1 MNPDLSHFDH
11 PIVPMSESFSQKT
24 SKPALRAIAACLL
37 LVAVSAHSVAAQ
49 QDAIQDLRDSLN
61 AILEDAG
68 TPNALWAIRVLRT
81 DDGHVLYDRNGYTS
95 FIPASN
101 TKLYTT
107 AAALDVLGPDFR
119 YETSLFATG
128 PVVDGILKGSLVV
141 RGSGDPVIGGRFT
154 DGDLTQTFREWA
166 AALRSAGITRIDGDI
181 IGDDDAFDDVPLGY
195 SWSWDDEPFWYSAEI
210 GALSFNDNCI
220 DFSLQGSRPGEPAV
234 LSWEPSMTSYASV
247 VNASVTTGPETSIDE
262 GYERTRDGNE
272 YRLYSSVPAGRTDY
286 ESLTVRNPTL
296 YFVHVLRETL
306 LSEGIPVAGSPKDI
320 DDLSIKPTDD
330 ALRVIATHAS
340 APLSDIIHVINKRSQ
355 NLYAE
360 QVLKTMGIARAAAEG
375 RGASARDGVR
385 SAMPF
390 FGSARIDTTP
400 LQLVDGS
407 GLSRLNLVTAD
418 MTTDLLQFMAHRPD
432 SSLFALWRASLP
444 IAGVDGTLQYRMRGT
459 AAEGNLRAKTGTLG
473 SASALSG
480 YVTTA
485 AGEELTFS
493 VMVNHYTGPTAN
505 VRATQD
511 ALGAALAGFQRSTR

>member
-1 MNPDLSHFDH
+1 MPVSVQSKLSG
-11 PIVPMSESFSQKT
+11 ITQRT
-24 SKPALRAIAACLL
+24 LTACLL
-37 LVAVSAHSVAAQ
+37 LVIMTAQSAVAQ
-49 QDAIQDLRDSLN
+49 QDAIGALRDSLN

-68 TPNALWAIRVLRT
+68 TPNALWAVRVVRT
-81 DDGHVLYDRNGYTS
+81 GDGHVLYDRNGYTS

-119 YETSLFATG
+119 YETSLLATG
-128 PVVDGILKGSLVV
+128 QVVDGVLKGSLIV

-154 DGDLTQTFREWA
+154 DGDLTRTFREWA
-166 AALRSAGITRIDGDI
+166 AALRSAGITRIDGDV
-181 IGDDDAFDDVPLGY
+181 IGDDDVFDDVPLGY

-220 DFSLQGSRPGEPAV
+220 DFSLQGITPGEPAA
-234 LSWEPSMTSYASV
+234 LSWEPAMTSYASV
-247 VNASVTTGPETSIDE
+247 VNASVTTGPDTSIDE
-262 GYERTRDGNE
+262 GYERTRDGNV
-272 YRLYSSVPAGRTDY
+272 YRLFSTVPAGRTDN

-306 LSEGIPVAGSPKDI
+306 LSEGIPVTGSPKDI
-320 DDLSIKPTDD
+320 DDLSIKPADD
-330 ALRVIATHAS
+330 AVRVIATHAS
-340 APLSDIIHVINKRSQ
+340 EPLSDIIHVINKRSQ

-360 QVLKTMGIARAAAEG
+360 QLLKTMGITRAAAEG
-375 RGASARDGVR
+375 RGASARDGVEA
-385 SAMPF
+385 SQAF
-390 FGSARIDTTP
+390 FGTARIDTTH

-418 MTTDLLQFMAHRPD
+418 MTTDLLQYMAHRPD
-432 SSLFALWRASLP
+432 TSLYGLWRASLP

-459 AAEGNLRAKTGTLG
+459 PAQGNLRAKTGTLG